1 MIMIIISLITSL
13 LFFLFF
19 DKIVKKINIYDYPD
33 GIRKFQ
39 KNNIPCIGG
48 VYFYVIFFLIFT
60 YFLFFSQQSVYLF
73 ETFLI
78 QTNKEFALFFLSLT
92 SLFLIG
98 LYDDKYQIEAK
109 VKTFLLLGVIF
120 FFVYH
125 AENFQIKEI
134 RFALIDREI
143 LLGNLSIFFTSICIF
158 SFLVASNMFDGSNG
172 QSFLNFLSILVFLF
186 YKGLFFDLSI
196 LMMLMLFCFAVYN
209 FKNLA
214 YLGDNGVYLFSFIL
228 AYLIVKNYNLDR
240 SIYAEEILI
249 ILLIPILD
257 MLRLFVYRT
266 MLGNNPFMPDAKHL
280 HHIIQKKFGE
290 KKLIYFLILI
300 IMLPLSVLIFL
311 DISHYFILLF
321 QFLIYMYL
329 VFIKKNKVS

>member
-1 MIMIIISLITSL
+1 MIIISLITSL

-172 QSFLNFLSILVFLF
+172 QSFLNFLSILVF
-186 YKGLFFDLSI
+186 I
-196 LMMLMLFCFAVYN
+196 L
-209 FKNLA
+209 
-214 YLGDNGVYLFSFIL
+214 
-228 AYLIVKNYNLDR
+228 
-240 SIYAEEILI
+240 
-249 ILLIPILD
+249 
-257 MLRLFVYRT
+257 
-266 MLGNNPFMPDAKHL
+266 
-280 HHIIQKKFGE
+280 
-290 KKLIYFLILI
+290 
-300 IMLPLSVLIFL
+300 
-311 DISHYFILLF
+311 
-321 QFLIYMYL
+321 
-329 VFIKKNKVS
+329 

>member
-48 VYFYVIFFLIFT
+48 VYFYVIFFLIFL

-125 AENFQIKEI
+125 AGK
-134 RFALIDREI
+134 
-143 LLGNLSIFFTSICIF
+143 F
-158 SFLVASNMFDGSNG
+158 SN
-172 QSFLNFLSILVFLF
+172 
-186 YKGLFFDLSI
+186 
-196 LMMLMLFCFAVYN
+196 
-209 FKNLA
+209 
-214 YLGDNGVYLFSFIL
+214 
-228 AYLIVKNYNLDR
+228 
-240 SIYAEEILI
+240 
-249 ILLIPILD
+249 
-257 MLRLFVYRT
+257 
-266 MLGNNPFMPDAKHL
+266 
-280 HHIIQKKFGE
+280 
-290 KKLIYFLILI
+290 
-300 IMLPLSVLIFL
+300 
-311 DISHYFILLF
+311 
-321 QFLIYMYL
+321 
-329 VFIKKNKVS
+329 